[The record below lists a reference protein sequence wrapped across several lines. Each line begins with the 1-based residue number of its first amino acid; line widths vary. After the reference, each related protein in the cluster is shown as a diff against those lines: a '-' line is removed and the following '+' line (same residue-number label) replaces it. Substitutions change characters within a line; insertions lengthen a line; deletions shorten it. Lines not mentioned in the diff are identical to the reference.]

1 MPSQNNPQDPTVLRD
16 ALTREVTNDA
26 YNIAGQIFKG
36 PQGDVS
42 RVSNDQLDERYRQ
55 AFTNN
60 DRGYLMQEA
69 ARDPAQFLA
78 AVERLGVTMPP
89 GEEIQKDP
97 PLPSAAKSNAPIP
110 KPPEGVQPTTFDQ
123 PSNVPPP
130 PALPAPPMPPGPVAA
145 PPPMAMPQ
153 SAPMA
158 PAPMAPAPPPM
169 MPPPVILGPNGQPL
183 PPSVPA

>member
-16 ALTREVTNDA
+16 SMTREVTNDA

-42 RVSNDQLDERYRQ
+42 RVSNEQLDERYRQ
-55 AFTNN
+55 AFQTN

-78 AVERLGVTMPP
+78 AVDRIGVQMPP

-97 PLPSAAKSNAPIP
+97 PLPAAAKSAAPIP
-110 KPPEGVQPTTFDQ
+110 KPPAGVQPTTFDTHTD
-123 PSNVPPP
+123 VPAP

-145 PPPMAMPQ
+145 PPPPMLMPP
-153 SAPMA
+153 SVA
-158 PAPMAPAPPPM
+158 PAPLQAPVAPAIPPGAA
-169 MPPPVILGPNGQPL
+169 PPY
-183 PPSVPA
+183 